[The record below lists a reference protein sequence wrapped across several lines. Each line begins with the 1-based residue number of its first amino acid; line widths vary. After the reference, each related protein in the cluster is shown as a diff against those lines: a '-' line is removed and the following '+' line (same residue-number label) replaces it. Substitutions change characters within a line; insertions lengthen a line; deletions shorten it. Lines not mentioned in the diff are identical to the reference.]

1 MRLND
6 LEKIEFSDNS
16 RLNFDHDL
24 SRLNWFNIGGKAKI
38 FFYANSL
45 KDLYLFLKIYNKRS
59 KIFILGAGSNILFD
73 DKIFEGVVIK
83 LGKNFNN
90 ISKLNDDLRL
100 KSSEIDNSI
109 SIIQDETKTLDDD
122 IKSSNE
128 EVIKLKESSSVNSE
142 KISFVNDN
150 LTKKQQL
157 GIIIFCISFSLILI
171 VYILLSKKWNN
182 EVKKLATKQKKIL
195 EKQIQ
200 DSQKLTDWFSSEASK
215 NLSESNLDIDHS
227 FAKRVADEI
236 TRITTNLSR
245 MDNSIKGHKQLSASV
260 RKLEQ
265 SLNFHKYELVPLLNK
280 PYNEGMNIQATTIID
295 ESLSKG
301 ESIITRIIKPQINYK
316 GKLIQSAQV
325 EVSIGE

>member
-1 MRLND
+1 MKKTIL
-6 LEKIEFSDNS
+6 I
-16 RLNFDHDL
+16 
-24 SRLNWFNIGGKAKI
+24 
-38 FFYANSL
+38 
-45 KDLYLFLKIYNKRS
+45 
-59 KIFILGAGSNILFD
+59 IFILFTNNLISQVFKNDSILLKEIQELKLKIIELENIIQIERVKIIDLN
-73 DKIFEGVVIK
+73 DKQKSFQDSANSKILLLNDANNK
-83 LGKNFNN
+83 LSQSL
-90 ISKLNDDLRL
+90 SKLNDDLRL

-128 EVIKLKESSSVNSE
+128 EVIKLKESSSTNSE
-142 KISFVNDN
+142 KISFISDN

-157 GIIIFCISFSLILI
+157 GIIIFCLSFSLILI
-171 VYILLSKKWNN
+171 VYILLSKKWND
-182 EVKKLATKQKKIL
+182 EAKKLATKQKEIL

-200 DSQKLTDWFSSEASK
+200 DSQKLTDWFNSETSK
-215 NLSESNLDIDHS
+215 KFSGSNLDVDHS

>member
-1 MRLND
+1 MKKTILILFILFTNNLISQVFKNDSILLKEMQELKLKIIELENIIQIEKVKIIDLNSKQKSFQDSAYSKILLLND
-6 LEKIEFSDNS
+6 ANNK
-16 RLNFDHDL
+16 L
-24 SRLNWFNIGGKAKI
+24 SS
-38 FFYANSL
+38 SL
-45 KDLYLFLKIYNKRS
+45 
-59 KIFILGAGSNILFD
+59 
-73 DKIFEGVVIK
+73 
-83 LGKNFNN
+83 
-90 ISKLNDDLRL
+90 SKLNDDLRL

>member
-1 MRLND
+1 MKKTLLILFIFFTHNLISQELKNDSIFLKEVQELKLKIVDLENIIQIEKVKIIDLNSKQKYFQDSIYSKILLLND
-6 LEKIEFSDNS
+6 ANNK
-16 RLNFDHDL
+16 L
-24 SRLNWFNIGGKAKI
+24 SK
-38 FFYANSL
+38 SL
-45 KDLYLFLKIYNKRS
+45 
-59 KIFILGAGSNILFD
+59 A
-73 DKIFEGVVIK
+73 
-83 LGKNFNN
+83 
-90 ISKLNDDLRL
+90 KLNDDLRL

-109 SIIQDETKTLDDD
+109 SIIQDETKTLDND

-128 EVIKLKESSSVNSE
+128 EVNKLKESSSVNSE
-142 KISFVNDN
+142 KISFVSDN
-150 LTKKQQL
+150 LSKKQQL
-157 GIIIFCISFSLILI
+157 GLIIFCISFSLILI
-171 VYILLSKKWNN
+171 VYILLTKKWNN
-182 EVKKLATKQKKIL
+182 EAKKLATKQKEIL

-200 DSQKLTDWFSSEASK
+200 DSQKLTDWFNSEASK
-215 NLSESNLDIDHS
+215 NFSASNSDVDHS

-245 MDNSIKGHKQLSASV
+245 MDTSIKGHKQLSASV

-316 GKLIQSAQV
+316 GKLIQAAQV